1 MCIFYMC
8 RKVEKT
14 TYGIY
19 AFRTKGFYIAT
30 IECKWKI
37 NEII

>member
-1 MCIFYMC
+1 MCILHMC
-8 RKVEKT
+8 EGVEKII
-14 TYGIY
+14 YGIY
-19 AFRTKGFYIAT
+19 ACRTKGFYIAT